1 MDSIIPD
8 GEINRIGFQLNI
20 NETIDANYENFIA
33 FNKGLTVFVYKEE
46 PQVDVDAESGE
57 QKPVLNDKKEIKMK
71 VETVGG
77 VFVDF

>member
-8 GEINRIGFQLNI
+8 GEINRIGFQLII

-46 PQVDVDAESGE
+46 P
-57 QKPVLNDKKEIKMK
+57 
-71 VETVGG
+71 
-77 VFVDF
+77 